1 MLFDATVQ
9 SDFAEFK
16 TSVEQDKEADKVN
29 VTAKIKFTGFAAKK
43 NDLNQLFDQQ
53 IKSDLQGNKE
63 IYQNG
68 SEDGKYS
75 VIKQLTPEKVQLNVK
90 TSAYYGEPIDKKAIA
105 KSVAGKPNKEV
116 SDIVKKSGDQI
127 TGAQVENWP
136 SLMPNMPLMSGR
148 ITIEIRVTTQ

>member
-1 MLFDATVQ
+1 MFRGFSLGL
-9 SDFAEFK
+9 K
-16 TSVEQDKEADKVN
+16 
-29 VTAKIKFTGFAAKK
+29 KIKFSGFAAKK
-43 NDLNQLFDQQ
+43 SDINELFDNQ

-75 VIKQLTPEKVQLNVK
+75 VIKQLTPDKVQLNVK
-90 TSAYYGEPIDKKAIA
+90 TSAYYGDPIDKKAIA
-105 KSVAGKPNKEV
+105 KSVACKPNKEV

-136 SLMPNMPLMSGR
+136 SLLPNMPLMSGR
-148 ITIEIRVTTQ
+148 ITVDIRVATQ